1 MAVLS
6 YNEILP
12 KCIITY
18 NNEPYEV
25 LSSHIFRMQMR
36 KPVNQT
42 KLRHLVSGKV
52 IEISFHQNETMNE
65 AEVDT
70 MQAVYLYTNKGES
83 WFAEVGN
90 LKNRFSFPEEVV
102 QDAFTKMYLYAD
114 KYHVREGAS
123 FSSWAYTILNRVAY
137 TRYRAKSIERG
148 KRAELLPEHYESLPD
163 ARAEFLEDL
172 SIRNEVLAALA
183 KLPEA
188 AAKILRLQFIEGKT
202 QEEIAQ
208 AEDLSIPAVKTRIHR
223 AKKLFKEVYDAQH
236 YE

>member
-1 MAVLS
+1 MLADIMSFSTTELVTL
-6 YNEILP
+6 
-12 KCIITY
+12 TDA
-18 NNEPYEV
+18 EV
-25 LSSHIFRMQMR
+25 LARSEREPDLFAILVRR
-36 KPVNQT
+36 YEAAL
-42 KLRHLVSGKV
+42 LRRART
-52 IEISFHQNETMNE
+52 I
-65 AEVDT
+65 
-70 MQAVYLYTNKGES
+70 
-83 WFAEVGN
+83 
-90 LKNRFSFPEEVV
+90 LKSPEDAEEVV

-163 ARAEFLEDL
+163 VRAEFLEDL

-202 QEEIAQ
+202 QKEIAQ

-223 AKKLFKEVYDAQH
+223 AKKLFKQAYDAQH